1 MILNKKNPNVESQ
14 LFTSELEK
22 FRPYQTRLAGLLHKQ
37 QDLLS
42 EVVRAFKS
50 LLQEQAGSKDQADIE
65 TAQQDVDHLI
75 ARFRA
80 ARGGWEDVRDG
91 AEYMP
96 YFALANSK
104 KRNSILYLTERV
116 TRPCV
121 GESEQIHYRSSCRRG
136 SHI

>member
-1 MILNKKNPNVESQ
+1 MILNKKNPNIESQ

-50 LLQEQAGSKDQADIE
+50 LLQEQAGSKEQEEIQ
-65 TAQQDVDHLI
+65 TAQQQVDALI

-80 ARGGWEDVRDG
+80 ARGGWEDVREG
-91 AEYMP
+91 AEYIP
-96 YFALANSK
+96 VLVEANHIE
-104 KRNSILYLTERV
+104 RAFISIIR
-116 TRPCV
+116 
-121 GESEQIHYRSSCRRG
+121 
-136 SHI
+136 